1 MKILIIGL
9 LIILSVF
16 SVNGQ
21 RFVKN
26 ISYKYSVIN
35 DWYIDKSCDK
45 YDNDSIIC
53 KTDSVLI
60 YTPIK
65 YFLDENKPVEE
76 DTLSI
81 LGYSS
86 VLREINEP
94 KIYNNRF
101 DYSILR
107 FSWFRDTLP
116 IFYRLKIKGD
126 KIQLNYKI
134 TNGNFDFPSSKIL
147 TEKTIDITLKDY
159 NKLMQIL
166 EKGNFWGMDTK
177 FTIATRNVLIESYI
191 DNKYY
196 FINKDMEDIKINPQ
210 NRHLMDC
217 FKLLGRLINK

>member
-1 MKILIIGL
+1 MRTFIIGL
-9 LIILSVF
+9 IIVLYGCQVS
-16 SVNGQ
+16 GQ
-21 RFVKN
+21 KFITH
-26 ISYKYSVIN
+26 ISYNYLVID
-35 DWYIDKSCDK
+35 DWYISKTCDK

-53 KTDSVLI
+53 KLDSVLM

-65 YFLDENKPVEE
+65 YFLDKNKPVEE

-101 DYSILR
+101 DFNILR

-116 IFYRLKIKGD
+116 VFYRLEIKGD
-126 KIQLNYKI
+126 KIQLIYKI
-134 TNGNFDFPSSKIL
+134 TNGNFDVPSGKIL
-147 TEKTIDITLKDY
+147 SEKTMDVAQKDY
-159 NKLMQIL
+159 NKLMQVL
-166 EKGNFWGMDTK
+166 EKGNFWDMDTK
-177 FTIATRNVLIESYI
+177 FTNRTRNVLIESYI

-217 FKLLGRLINK
+217 FKLLASLINK